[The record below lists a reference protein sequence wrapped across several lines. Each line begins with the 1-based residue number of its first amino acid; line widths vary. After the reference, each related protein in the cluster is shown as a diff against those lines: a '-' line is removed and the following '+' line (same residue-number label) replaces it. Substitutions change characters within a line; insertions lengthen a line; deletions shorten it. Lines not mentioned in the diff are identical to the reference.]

1 MRILEVEQL
10 SLSRRRRRVL
20 TDLTLRLGPGLT
32 ALVGPNGAG
41 KTTLLRALASL
52 GTPDAGSIVLGLDG
66 DRIPS
71 NSERYR
77 RSIGYLPQ
85 DPEFIP
91 RFTAREALAY
101 AAWLHRVDD
110 GPAAVQKVIDD
121 LALHD
126 EAGRQL
132 RRLSGGT
139 RRRALLGQ
147 ALIHRPDL
155 LLLDEPTVGM
165 DAEHRHAF
173 RKAVDDVAQD
183 RVVVVSTHVLSD
195 LGDRC
200 GRVVVVGR
208 SGLAFDG
215 TVEELVAEGEAMGVT
230 SGDGGEPAA
239 DRAIR
244 VLAAAP

>member
-1 MRILEVEQL
+1 M
-10 SLSRRRRRVL
+10 SRRRRRVL

-32 ALVGPNGAG
+32 ALVGPNGVG

-52 GTPDAGSIVLGLDG
+52 GTIDAGSILLGVEG
-66 DRIPS
+66 ARTPS
-71 NSERYR
+71 TSPRYR
-77 RSIGYLPQ
+77 PRIGYLPQ
-85 DPEFIP
+85 DPDFIP
-91 RFTAREALAY
+91 RFTTREALTY
-101 AAWLHRVDD
+101 SAWLHRVDD
-110 GPAAVQKVIDD
+110 APAAVRQVIDD

-126 EAGRQL
+126 ESGRQL

-139 RRRALLGQ
+139 RRRVLLGQ
-147 ALIHRPDL
+147 SLIHRPDL

-173 RKAVDDVAQD
+173 RRAVDEVAQD
-183 RVVVVSTHVLSD
+183 RIVVVSTHVLSD

-200 GRVVVVGR
+200 GRVVVLGR

-215 TVEELVAEGEAMGVT
+215 TVDELVAQGEAMDPAN
-230 SGDGGEPAA
+230 GDDGEPAA

-244 VLAAAP
+244 VLAAGR

>member
-1 MRILEVEQL
+1 MRILEVERL
-10 SLSRRRRRVL
+10 SLSRRRRQIL
-20 TDLTLRLGPGLT
+20 TDITLRLGPGLT

-52 GTPDAGSIVLGLDG
+52 GTADVGSIMLGVDG
-66 DRIPS
+66 ARIPS
-71 NSERYR
+71 TSERYR
-77 RSIGYLPQ
+77 PRIGYLPQ

-91 RFTAREALAY
+91 RFTVREALTY
-101 AAWLHRVDD
+101 AAWLRRVDD
-110 GPAAVQKVIDD
+110 APAAVRRVIDD

-126 EAGRQL
+126 ESGRQL
-132 RRLSGGT
+132 RLLSGGT

-173 RKAVDDVAQD
+173 RRAVDEVAQD
-183 RVVVVSTHVLSD
+183 RIVVVSTHVLSD

-215 TVEELVAEGEAMGVT
+215 TLDELAAEGEAMGA
-230 SGDGGEPAA
+230 SHGDDGEPAA

-244 VLAAAP
+244 VLTAAG